1 MNYPLPI
8 TVMPEMNNQTEYP
21 IFNALDIPQDGQR
34 VRIGVI
40 EIREVEQMTY
50 DKESK
55 AWSKKM
61 ETVTKFNPKTG
72 KTNTVT
78 SPVKG
83 FVINFYIKEDPD
95 CVVRTLKINSKAGVR
110 YMEKYVAERKAPIE
124 EYIPDED
131 LVLEKVENGPG
142 MYPSVLPIGA

>member
-1 MNYPLPI
+1 MNYILPI

-40 EIREVEQMTY
+40 KIREVEQMTY
-50 DKESK
+50 NKESK
-55 AWSKKM
+55 TWSVKM
-61 ETVTKFNPKTG
+61 DTLPTVNPKTG
-72 KTNTVT
+72 EVSIKTG
-78 SPVKG
+78 PAKG
-83 FVINFYIKEDPD
+83 FVVDFYIKDDPE
-95 CVVRTLKINSKAGVR
+95 CGVRSLKINSKAGVR

-124 EYIPDED
+124 KYIPDED
-131 LVLEKVENGPG
+131 LVLEKVDNGPG